1 MFNCTECELKFIS
14 EALLDYHT
22 NVSHN
27 VDDLTT
33 HCKLCVLIYKQS
45 LDFFSTNS
53 GYTELAAS
61 QIYEEKDVV
70 FGCNN
75 RNKCAIQFASG
86 HHFTREH
93 KSGGQLFKIKFDN
106 NERYCCFRYM

>member
-1 MFNCTECELKFIS
+1 MVSKMIIRRLLILRRLKLFI
-14 EALLDYHT
+14 AL
-22 NVSHN
+22 NA
-27 VDDLTT
+27 TT
-33 HCKLCVLIYKQS
+33 HCKLCILSYK
-45 LDFFSTNS
+45 TAS
-53 GYTELAAS
+53 GFLQHKFRIHRTELAAF
-61 QIYEEKDVV
+61 QTHEEKDVV